1 MPGRVVRSQI
11 AMVTLAAKRDSLD
24 EEEISL
30 FKSAPPPP
38 TPPQLLY
45 FNFLS
50 PPPPPHPQLE

>member
-30 FKSAPPPP
+30 FKSAPPP

-50 PPPPPHPQLE
+50 PPPPPPTGIA